1 MHKWLKRMLILI
13 GQCKTIANFQGEP
26 LFQGDKMTVKLH
38 VGQCLFIFQPTTPT
52 KPVVFADWLAGV
64 SPPDSNTI
72 NKHVHDMV
80 EVSAL
85 RLLSSGVTP
94 EEYESKLTHK
104 EGKKGKVYNINLKKR
119 KQAISCECC
128 FVIGCHC
135 YDDRN

>member
-1 MHKWLKRMLILI
+1 M
-13 GQCKTIANFQGEP
+13 
-26 LFQGDKMTVKLH
+26 
-38 VGQCLFIFQPTTPT
+38 
-52 KPVVFADWLAGV
+52 VFADWLAGV